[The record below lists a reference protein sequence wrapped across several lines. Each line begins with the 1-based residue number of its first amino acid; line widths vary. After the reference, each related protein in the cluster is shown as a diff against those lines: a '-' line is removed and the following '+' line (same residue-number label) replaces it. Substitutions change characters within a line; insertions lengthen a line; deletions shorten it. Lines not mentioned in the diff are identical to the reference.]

1 MKLKI
6 VSPEGIQFEGE
17 VGSVSFPGMGGS
29 FDVLPNHAPLIAA
42 LQEGTVRYEVSGKHR
57 KLPIQSGF
65 VEVKDNVLTV
75 CIE

>member
-6 VSPEGIQFEGE
+6 VSPEGIRFEGE
-17 VGSVSFPGMGGS
+17 VESVSFPGMGGS

-42 LQEGTVRYEVSGKHR
+42 LQEGTVRYEVSGKNQ